1 MRPTFHTRLVN
12 GPLFDP
18 LVYVRILNDRNSVLF
33 DCGWFLGLSNR
44 EILSLEAVFVSHPHM
59 NHFMGLDQVL
69 RTVLH
74 RERPLHVYGPEGI
87 TDRVLSKLRG
97 YAWNLTK
104 EYRLEV
110 IIHEIR
116 HREMIIT
123 KAPAGS
129 GFAPCKPERTG
140 LDGPTV
146 ARHQRYLVDAVIL
159 DHNIPCLGYALREP
173 FHINI
178 QGKALM
184 DLGYATGPWINRFK
198 EHVIAGRIR
207 ETVHIPTRQ
216 GMQETCVKDLMDR
229 IMTTSAGQKIAY
241 LTDIRYSEEN
251 IGRFREIAAGPD
263 TLFIEAFYL
272 SEMEGQA
279 FAKAHLSARQAG
291 MIGRMVQAKKIVP
304 MHVSPRYHQ
313 RIGEIMQELESGGES
328 RE

>member
-1 MRPTFHTRLVN
+1 MRPSFHTRLVN

-18 LVYVRILNDRNSVLF
+18 LVYVRILNDRRSVLF
-33 DCGWFLGLSNR
+33 DCGWFADLSNR
-44 EILSLEAVFVSHPHM
+44 EILSLDSVYISHPHM

-74 RERPLHVYGPEGI
+74 REKPLHIYGPEGI
-87 TDRVLSKLRG
+87 TDHVLSKLRG
-97 YAWNLTK
+97 YTWNLTK

-116 HREMIIT
+116 NREMLVT
-123 KAPAGS
+123 KAPAGQ
-129 GFAPCKPERTG
+129 GFAPGNTERSARNG
-140 LDGPTV
+140 LTV
-146 ARHQRYLVDAVIL
+146 ARHKRYLVDAVVL

-198 EHVIAGRIR
+198 EHVIAGRVR
-207 ETVHIPTRQ
+207 ETVHIPTRG
-216 GMQETCVKDLMDR
+216 GMKEACVKDIMDQ
-229 IMTTSAGQKIAY
+229 IMTTSPGQKIAY
-241 LTDIRYSEEN
+241 LTDVRYSEEN
-251 IGRFREIAAGPD
+251 IGRFREIASDPD

-272 SEMEGQA
+272 SELEEQA
-279 FAKAHLSARQAG
+279 FAKAHLTARQAG
-291 MIGRMVQAKKIVP
+291 MIGRMVRARKVVP

-313 RIGEIMQELESGGES
+313 RVDEIMKEMHS
-328 RE
+328 